1 MEYGSLLEVSRKM
14 KHFHSGVKQGVF
26 KDTILALDCI
36 GQRNEAACED
46 LFKVIL
52 FNLHM

>member
-1 MEYGSLLEVSRKM
+1 MECGSLLEVSRKL
-14 KHFHSGVKQGVF
+14 KHFYSGAKQGLF

-36 GQRNEAACED
+36 GQRNEEACED